1 MLEASPRLLQP
12 VLSREIY
19 IPGTL
24 PVLLSVPHD
33 GRKVT
38 VAGQRIMRLRGGIP
52 GDRNVRYIASDIC
65 DSIEGTTGQR
75 PSLIVDEIKRNR
87 RWATSPYYDGEV
99 IGRVGEIVEHHQ
111 DTSPRR
117 PLFLDLHGFS
127 NQPFFGEY
135 DLILGTKHRASV
147 QSDVDRYFGEF
158 MENRGYRVYVPGEEP
173 REGELFTAEP
183 AHTLTHQVSVAVP
196 SVDCMQIEIHQDF
209 RIAESRDRG
218 VQLATDM
225 ADFIIE
231 YGRAA

>member
-1 MLEASPRLLQP
+1 M
-12 VLSREIY
+12 
-19 IPGTL
+19 

-65 DSIEGTTGQR
+65 DGIEGTTGQR

-87 RWATSPYYDGEV
+87 RWATSPYYDGHV
-99 IGRVGEIVEHHQ
+99 IDRVAEIAEHHDASAQ
-111 DTSPRR
+111 R

-135 DLILGTKHRASV
+135 DLILGTMHRASV
-147 QSDVDRYFGEF
+147 KSDVDRLFGAF
-158 MENRGYRVYVPGEEP
+158 MSERGYNVYVPEEEP

-183 AHTLTHQVSVAVP
+183 VHTLTHQVSLAVP
-196 SVDCMQIEIHQDF
+196 AIDCMQVEIHHDF
-209 RIAESRDRG
+209 RTAEGRDRG

-225 ADFIIE
+225 ADFIVE
-231 YGRAA
+231 YDKTA